1 MAKIAVLFPGQ
12 GAQQVGMGRELHDA
26 FAVARATYEEAS
38 DVSGVDFARLSFDG
52 PEAELRKT
60 QNAQP
65 AILIH
70 GVACLRLLTEAGIE
84 VEAAAGH
91 SLGEYTAHV
100 AAGSL
105 AFENAVRIVRR
116 RGELMYEAGLRHP
129 GTMAAIL
136 GLEAA
141 VVEEVVHEAQ
151 TVGVVVAANLNTPT
165 QTVISGE
172 IAAVDRACELART
185 RGAKRALRLEV
196 SGAFHSPLMASAA
209 QGLAEILDST
219 AVLDARLPVIAN
231 ATASPVTAAGA
242 IRDSL
247 KAQLLRPVRWA
258 DSMRALAAAGFT
270 TAVELGPGTVLK
282 GLARATVP
290 ELQVHSVSD
299 PAGLDAALAV
309 LAGAGA

>member
-1 MAKIAVLFPGQ
+1 MAKIAALFPGQ

-26 FAVARATYEEAS
+26 FAVARATYEAAS
-38 DVSGVDFARLSFDG
+38 DVTGVDFARLSFDG

-65 AILIH
+65 AILIL

-141 VVEEVVHEAQ
+141 VVEAVVQEAQ
-151 TVGVVVAANLNTPT
+151 AVGVVVAANLNTPT

-209 QGLAEILDST
+209 QGLAEILDAT
-219 AVLDARLPVIAN
+219 AILDARLPVIAN
-231 ATASPVTAAGA
+231 ATASSVTAAGA

-282 GLARATVP
+282 GLARAVAP

-299 PAGLDAALAV
+299 PAGLEAALAV